1 MKMSTCKFLLYT
13 VILPS
18 SLTACGSGAGQ
29 PAQIVPVKGKVTYKG
44 HSLSRGIVRFRPVNS
59 GRTAT
64 GQIQPDGTFSL
75 ATFKEG
81 DGAAVGLNRVSISG
95 TGPGTKEI
103 VPRKYLQPLT
113 SKLEADVSP
122 EKTEFNFELQ

>member
-1 MKMSTCKFLLYT
+1 MCTYRFLVYA

-18 SLTACGSGAGQ
+18 SMTACGSGTGQ
-29 PAQIVPVKGKVTYKG
+29 PAQIVPVKGKVAYKG
-44 HSLSRGIVRFRPVNS
+44 HPLSRGIVRFRPVNS
-59 GRTAT
+59 GRTAM
-64 GQIQPDGTFSL
+64 GQIQPDGTFIL

-95 TGPGTKEI
+95 TGPGSKEI
-103 VPRKYLQPLT
+103 IPRMYLQPLT

-122 EKTEFNFELQ
+122 EKTEFVFELQ